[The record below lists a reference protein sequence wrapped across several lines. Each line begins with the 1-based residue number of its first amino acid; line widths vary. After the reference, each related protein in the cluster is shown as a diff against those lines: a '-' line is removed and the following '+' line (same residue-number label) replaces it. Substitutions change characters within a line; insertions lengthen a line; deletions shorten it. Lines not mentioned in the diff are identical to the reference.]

1 MNKSLSSGSCNP
13 VFMKHSSLL
22 LHKGASPPR
31 QALQVFAVADI
42 VVETKKTLGAGG
54 EPLSRVARKQ
64 LKWEKMMKEIQV
76 SGSAVA
82 TLSSRKEDGKIAK
95 SDVLGTL
102 IRLRQLNKW
111 AMVLEVR
118 LIQITVCLDYKNSQ
132 LKFLVTLCAPIS
144 PK

>member
-1 MNKSLSSGSCNP
+1 
-13 VFMKHSSLL
+13 VV
-22 LHKGASPPR
+22 A
-31 QALQVFAVADI
+31 QAVADI
-42 VVETKKTLGAGG
+42 VVETKKSAG

-64 LKWEKMMKEIQV
+64 LKWERMMKEIEV

-82 TLSSRKEDGKIAK
+82 ILSSRKEDGKIAK

-118 LIQITVCLDYKNSQ
+118 LVQIILCLHRLQ
-132 LKFLVTLCAPIS
+132 KFKTKMV
-144 PK
+144 